1 MKDFRSHFVF
11 SRSQQ
16 NGIFL
21 LVLIIVVLQLIYFF
35 DPFSSEAA
43 LPPEEEEELLELQR
57 EIDSL
62 KAVAAAKKDS
72 VEMAPFNPNFISDY
86 KGYLLGM
93 SPDEIDRLHAY
104 REKELWVNSAEDFQ
118 QVTQVSDSL
127 LLKIAPFFKFPQW
140 RQNSSAVKPSKNSI
154 SEAPL
159 RKQDLNAATA
169 EDLQQINGIGEK
181 LSDRIVKYRESIE
194 GYRGEVQL
202 QDVYGLSPEVIQRL
216 FQKFEVRRDNLPKQ
230 DLNSVDILGLSK
242 LPYFNYELARKVV
255 SYRQSQGGIKS
266 FEELGNIPG
275 FPVEKIEGIQLYL
288 AIE

>member
-1 MKDFRSHFVF
+1 M
-11 SRSQQ
+11 
-16 NGIFL
+16 
-21 LVLIIVVLQLIYFF
+21 LIIVVLQLIYFF

-43 LPPEEEEELLELQR
+43 LPPEEEEELLQMQR

-72 VEMAPFNPNFISDY
+72 VAMAPFNPNFISDY

-93 SPDEIDRLHAY
+93 SPEEIDRLHAY
-104 REKELWVNSAEDFQ
+104 REKELWINSAEDFQ
-118 QVTQVSDSL
+118 QVTEISDSL
-127 LLKIAPFFKFPQW
+127 LRKIAPFFKFPEW
-140 RQNSSAVKPSKNSI
+140 RQRTSEVKPSKKSI
-154 SEAPL
+154 PEASL
-159 RKQDLNAATA
+159 TKQDLNTATA

-181 LSDRIVKYRESIE
+181 LSARIVKYRESIG

-216 FQKFEVRRDNLPKQ
+216 LQRFKVGGADMSKQ
-230 DLNSVDILGLSK
+230 DLNSIDILALSK

-255 SYRQSQGGIKS
+255 SYRQSRSGIKS

-275 FPVEKIEGIQLYL
+275 FPVEKIEGIRLYL
-288 AIE
+288 AID